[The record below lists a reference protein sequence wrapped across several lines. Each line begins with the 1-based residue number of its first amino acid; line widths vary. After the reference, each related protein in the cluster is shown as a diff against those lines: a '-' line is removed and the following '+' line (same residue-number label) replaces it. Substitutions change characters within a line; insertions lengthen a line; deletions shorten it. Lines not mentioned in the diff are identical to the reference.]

1 MDKREKRVSKRK
13 PATAKQRR
21 SRRTAEKTRKPEE
34 LVYTQPEA
42 FNRRRFILR
51 LLTVAAIVFALL
63 LGMAIFFKVDVNKL
77 TVSGNE
83 KYSAYDILQASGIQN
98 GENLLTLNKARAAG
112 KIKQALPYVDTVRI
126 AIKLPDIV
134 RIEIQELDVVYS
146 IEADDGSW
154 WRISYE
160 GKIVEKT
167 TAAQAGECT
176 KILGVKVTKPVVGA
190 AAVGANI
197 TQPAGENETKPET
210 VLGSERLSVAVEIL
224 KNLEKN
230 GIYGEITTI
239 SVADLSQIEMWYGNQ
254 RYQLLLGDSKKL
266 DVKITSLKRAIDQ
279 SAANQTGIFSFTEE
293 LKVRFQNFS

>member
-1 MDKREKRVSKRK
+1 MDKRENKAPKHKRAPVEK
-13 PATAKQRR
+13 RR
-21 SRRTAEKTRKPEE
+21 SRRPAQKARKSEE
-34 LVYTQPEA
+34 VVYTQPEA

-51 LLTVAAIVFALL
+51 LLTVVAIVFALL
-63 LGMAIFFKVDVNKL
+63 LGMAIFFKVDVEKL

-83 KYSAYDILQASGIQN
+83 KYSAYDILQASGIQD

-126 AIKLPDIV
+126 AVKLPDIV
-134 RIEIQELDVVYS
+134 RIEVKELDVVYS
-146 IEADDGSW
+146 VEADDGSW
-154 WRISYE
+154 WRLSYE

-176 KILGVKVTKPVVGA
+176 KLLGVKITKPAVGA
-190 AAVGANI
+190 VAVGAN
-197 TQPAGENETKPET
+197 TPQTDETKPET
-210 VLGSERLSVAVEIL
+210 VLGSERLSVAIEII

-230 GIYGEITTI
+230 GIYGEVTTI
-239 SVADLSQIEMWYGNQ
+239 SVADLSQIELWYGNR
-254 RYQLLLGDSKKL
+254 RYQLLLGDSQKL